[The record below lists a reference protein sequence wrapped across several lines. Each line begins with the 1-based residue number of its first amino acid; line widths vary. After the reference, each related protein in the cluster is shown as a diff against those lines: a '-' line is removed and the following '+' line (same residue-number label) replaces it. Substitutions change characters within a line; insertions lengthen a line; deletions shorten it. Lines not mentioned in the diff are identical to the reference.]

1 MLAGCLEKNDVN
13 DYRVFIKRF
22 ILLVDLAGTG
32 NWQEGERFSSGVS
45 SDDVSTWISGLNL

>member
-32 NWQEGERFSSGVS
+32 TCRMERVPYNNIF
-45 SDDVSTWISGLNL
+45 